1 MHVLVCVT
9 EWVRLNHVA
18 LLAFWHDGASRNRRE
33 ASAFL
38 DALKPCPRRVGSP
51 SQRQRS
57 SGRDGRNPS
66 NTIWSA
72 CASASRR
79 WSGPRT
85 VQVISGRCPRW
96 RQR

>member
-72 CASASRR
+72 CAAARAR
-79 WSGPRT
+79 WSSVRT
-85 VQVISGRCPRW
+85 VQAITGIRPSN